1 MPYSSKGESAS
12 QAVKARPQKGLA
24 ERHLTLLALGSCIG
38 VGLFLGSAKAIQL
51 AGPAILVGYAA
62 GGLLLLV
69 IMRALG
75 ELTLASPTPASFV
88 GHANTFIGPF
98 VAYLTGWLYWAMWI
112 VTCVAE
118 VSAVAVYMHVWFPET
133 PGWKWSLAAL
143 ALMGGV
149 NLVAT
154 RVFGEFEFWFA
165 LIKVVVIVA
174 LIAAGLGMI
183 CFGWGVGGSPIGI
196 ANLWSHGG
204 FAPNGITGV
213 LLAMQMVMFAYLG
226 VEMLGLAAANADQ
239 PERTVPRAFGSV
251 FWRIL
256 IFYVGALFVILSLYS
271 WNQIGT
277 TGSPFVLTF
286 DRLGVPA
293 AGGIINFVVITAA
306 LSSCSGGI
314 FSTGRMLY
322 GMAYEGR
329 APAAFAKATATGV
342 PRNAVAV
349 SLAALLFG
357 VFLNYLAPEKIFS
370 WATALATFA
379 AVWTWCVILVAHLRF
394 RSGLSEAARRDLQY
408 PLFLSPLTNYVGL
421 LMLGGVLILLALSPD
436 TRPALVAGPIF
447 IAMLAG
453 AYARFLNPR
462 RSGGPGRA
470 RRR

>member
-1 MPYSSKGESAS
+1 MSHTSKGESVS
-12 QAVKARPQKGLA
+12 QVATVKPQQGLA

-51 AGPAILVGYAA
+51 AGPAILVGYVA
-62 GGLLLLV
+62 GGLVLLV

-88 GHANTFIGPF
+88 GHANTYISPL

-118 VSAVAVYMHVWFPET
+118 ISAVAVYMKVWFPET
-133 PGWKWSLAAL
+133 TGWIWSLAAL
-143 ALMGGV
+143 IFMGSV

-154 RVFGEFEFWFA
+154 RIFGEFEFWFA
-165 LIKVVVIVA
+165 LIKVIVIVA

-183 CFGWGVGGSPIGI
+183 CFGWGVGGSPVGVS
-196 ANLWSHGG
+196 NLWSHGG

-226 VEMLGLAAANADQ
+226 VEMLGLAAADADQ

-251 FWRIL
+251 FRRIL
-256 IFYVGALFVILSLYS
+256 IFYVGALFVILSLYP

-293 AGGIINFVVITAA
+293 AAGIINFVVITAA

-329 APAAFAKATATGV
+329 APSAFAKATAKGV
-342 PRNAVAV
+342 PQRAVVV

-357 VFLNYLAPEKIFS
+357 GLPQLSRTGKDLLLGHGSCDVRGGMDLVCHSDRSSALSRLA
-370 WATALATFA
+370 
-379 AVWTWCVILVAHLRF
+379 F
-394 RSGLSEAARRDLQY
+394 RRCRRALQY

-421 LMLGGVLILLALSPD
+421 LFLGGILVLLALSPD
-436 TRPALVAGPIF
+436 TRPALIVGPIF
-447 IAMLAG
+447 IVLLAA
-453 AYARFLNPR
+453 AYPRF
-462 RSGGPGRA
+462 
-470 RRR
+470 RRRVHHGAGPERV

>member
-1 MPYSSKGESAS
+1 MLNSSGGKRAS
-12 QAVKARPQKGLA
+12 QVAATKPQQGLA

-88 GHANTFIGPF
+88 GHANTYINPF

-118 VSAVAVYMHVWFPET
+118 ISAVAVYMHVWFPDT
-133 PGWKWSLAAL
+133 PGWLWSLAAL
-143 ALMGGV
+143 ALMGSV

-154 RVFGEFEFWFA
+154 RLFGEFEFWFA

-256 IFYVGALFVILSLYS
+256 IFYVGALFVILSLYP
-271 WNQIGT
+271 WDRIGT

-293 AGGIINFVVITAA
+293 AAGIINFVVITAA

-322 GMAYEGR
+322 GMAYEGK
-329 APAAFAKATATGV
+329 APSALMKATPTGV
-342 PRNAVAV
+342 PRRAVAV

-379 AVWTWCVILVAHLRF
+379 AVWTWCIILVAHLRF
-394 RSGLSEAARRDLQY
+394 RAGLSDAKRRSLKY
-408 PLFLSPLTNYVGL
+408 PLFLSPFTNYVGL
-421 LMLGGVLILLALSPD
+421 LLLSGILILLALSPD
-436 TRPALVAGPIF
+436 TRPALIVGPIF
-447 IAMLAG
+447 IVLLAG
-453 AYARFLNPR
+453 AYRKSV
-462 RSGGPGRA
+462 RSHRTSA
-470 RRR
+470 

>member
-1 MPYSSKGESAS
+1 MSHTSKGESVS
-12 QAVKARPQKGLA
+12 QVATVKPQQGLA

-51 AGPAILVGYAA
+51 AGPAILVGYVA
-62 GGLLLLV
+62 GGLVLLV

-88 GHANTFIGPF
+88 GHANMYISPL

-118 VSAVAVYMHVWFPET
+118 ISAVAVYMQVWFPET
-133 PGWKWSLAAL
+133 PGWIWSLAAL
-143 ALMGGV
+143 IFMGSV
-149 NLVAT
+149 NLAAT
-154 RVFGEFEFWFA
+154 RIFGEFEFWFA
-165 LIKVVVIVA
+165 LIKVIVIVA

-183 CFGWGVGGSPIGI
+183 CFGWGVGGSPIGV

-204 FAPNGITGV
+204 FAPNGISGV

-226 VEMLGLAAANADQ
+226 VEMLGLAAANADR
-239 PERTVPRAFGSV
+239 PEHTVPRAFGSV

-256 IFYVGALFVILSLYS
+256 IFYVGALFVILSLYP

-329 APAAFAKATATGV
+329 APSAFAKATATGV
-342 PRNAVAV
+342 PQRAVVV

-379 AVWTWCVILVAHLRF
+379 AVWTWCVILIAHLRF
-394 RSGLSEAARRDLQY
+394 RAALSEDARRALQY

-421 LMLGGVLILLALSPD
+421 LFLGGILVLLALSPD
-436 TRPALVAGPIF
+436 TRPALIVGPIF
-447 IAMLAG
+447 IALLAA
-453 AYARFLNPR
+453 AYPRF
-462 RSGGPGRA
+462 
-470 RRR
+470 RRRMHHGAGPERV

>member
-1 MPYSSKGESAS
+1 MPYPSKSESAS
-12 QAVKARPQKGLA
+12 QAAKVTPQQGLA

-51 AGPAILVGYAA
+51 AGPAILIGYAA

-88 GHANTFIGPF
+88 GHANTYIGPF

-118 VSAVAVYMHVWFPET
+118 ISAVAVYMHVWFPET
-133 PGWKWSLAAL
+133 PGWIWSLAAL

-239 PERTVPRAFGSV
+239 PERSVPKAFGSV

-256 IFYVGALFVILSLYS
+256 IFYVGALFVILSLYP
-271 WNQIGT
+271 WDQIGT

-329 APAAFAKATATGV
+329 APSAFAKATRTGV

-447 IAMLAG
+447 IALLAG
-453 AYARFLNPR
+453 AYTRFLRPR
-462 RSGGPGRA
+462 RGGGPSSVPPR
-470 RRR
+470 